1 MLPCSAV
8 AGFAKAMRKPLTYF
22 LLCAFALLIA
32 GGFEF
37 FMLSADDGG
46 PERPAAREINRKL
59 EIEVAKASAQA
70 QEIIATPEKIWT
82 STSYPFYILDNN
94 KIVAW
99 SSNFY
104 EPEIPWFHDS
114 RKEKFTRSLRGDFV
128 TKSWDMSPGKILL
141 VVIPLIEKYRIT
153 NRYLG
158 PVYNHNIFPKLKTI
172 EVVPNAATEWFEV
185 QFNSSEFSPSGVR
198 LWSFIVA
205 FFSFI
210 IGAWLVVSGF
220 HRKGRHAIA
229 LWLLLF
235 FLVALRVT
243 MIFGAFPAA
252 WIPLPSFDSSAFASS
267 TFNPTIFDLFLNSII
282 VLLFCTYLLF
292 VHRHFTFFRRWRQK
306 DTTRRYLLASLC
318 IGIAFFGFLFPF
330 LFFESIFHDSSITL
344 DWTQSL
350 FFDGP
355 RVFAFLSVVAGSMA
369 SFMFCHVWLNF
380 AFRLTGHP
388 GSHRRP
394 GVENTPLTT
403 NGRSWRGMASLRF
416 LLILAGGALLFA
428 AYYIPAGRDYLITL
442 IVGSAYFIGLYLTRW
457 TRGLRR
463 TSYVTFLY
471 VMFAVLCFGVQASLS
486 NERFTNERTAGFQYR
501 FGLNFLVERDV
512 LGEYLLN
519 EGTARIAQDP
529 FIQSGL
535 SNPFVS
541 KGSLRQKIRQLHLSA
556 YFNRYDV
563 QVHMYSP
570 SGDPLDNLSRAD
582 LSAFVNQYKSGV
594 GQTIYPGIYFINR
607 ADASTAKRY
616 VAVVQAARQGRI
628 MGYIAL
634 ELSLKKIVPE
644 SVYPELLV
652 DNRFAENFKAADY
665 SYAIFQ
671 NDTLVSTFG
680 TYNYETEFSRQWLR
694 TIPEGPGGIV
704 IAGYRHILIS
714 GEPGYAALI
723 TARVYPQFYLA
734 SNIAFWSLFG
744 IVLITFALL
753 VGIVINFR
761 RVLVLNYATRIQLY
775 VFLAFIIPLVA
786 VSITTLYWTSLSAEE
801 DLKTEFTDKTRR
813 LADQITPDLSLFLS
827 GLTDATP
834 LQEELIATARL
845 SGVDATIY
853 SPSGHL
859 IATNQVQIFDNL
871 ILSNLVNPEVLK
883 KIKARE
889 SAFII
894 EETIGKLNYNNS
906 YRLLRSESTGDV
918 LGILSIPFFNS
929 GDSLDRSR
937 VVILSNIQIVFI
949 IIFILFTVL
958 SFIITRWFTFP
969 LRMITKSLS
978 NTTLKQENK
987 PLNWQSNDEIGW
999 MVQEYNRMLSNL
1011 EKSKIEL
1018 ARSQKESAWREMA
1031 QQVAHEIKNPLT
1043 PMKLTLQQLEMLM
1056 SGGTLPTEKAEGAV
1070 KNLLVQLEI
1079 LNEIATSF
1087 SSFARMPAP
1096 ILHRTDVIKLV
1107 EKAVALYNN
1116 HPSGKVVLRPSSNGL
1131 FVMGDDQL
1139 LSRIF
1144 SNLILNALQSGKE
1157 GESTIVEVSAT
1168 LSEGN
1173 VVVSFRDNGRGIEE
1187 ALRDKVFMPH
1197 FTTKKSGSGLG
1208 LAISRQGIEQSGGSI
1223 WFETSPAGTTFH
1235 ISLPAV

>member
-1 MLPCSAV
+1 MPRMQPTLLSPTGAL
-8 AGFAKAMRKPLTYF
+8 AKAVRKPLTYF
-22 LLCAFALLIA
+22 ILCALSLLTA
-32 GGFEF
+32 GIF
-37 FMLSADDGG
+37 FLQYENDGASQRATEVIYANVAHELAEVESLVANMG
-46 PERPAAREINRKL
+46 SEPERSVQSATGYPLYLRKG
-59 EIEVAKASAQA
+59 
-70 QEIIATPEKIWT
+70 
-82 STSYPFYILDNN
+82 N
-94 KIVAW
+94 KLIAW

-104 EPEIPWFHDS
+104 EPEPTWFEDS
-114 RKEKFTRSLRGDFV
+114 RKERFARSLRGDFV
-128 TKSWDMSPGKILL
+128 IKSWQLSNDETLL
-141 VVIPLIEKYRIT
+141 VVIPLIEKFRIT
-153 NRYLG
+153 NRYLSTH
-158 PVYNHNIFPKLKTI
+158 YNPKIFPKLKTI
-172 EVVPNAATEWFEV
+172 TIIPQRSNDWFTV
-185 QFNSSEFSPSGVR
+185 AFNQGELSPPGFV
-198 LWSFIVA
+198 LWSFVIA
-205 FFSFI
+205 FAAFVVGVFL
-210 IGAWLVVSGF
+210 LVDKL
-220 HRKGRHAIA
+220 HRKGRYAIA
-229 LWLLLF
+229 LWSLLAL
-235 FLVALRVT
+235 LVTLRVA

-252 WIPLPSFDSSAFASS
+252 WIPLQAFDSSAFASS
-267 TFNPTIFDLFLNSII
+267 AFNPTIFDLFLNSII
-282 VLLFCTYLLF
+282 VLIFSAYLLY
-292 VHRHFTFFRRWRQK
+292 VYQHFQFFRRWQQQ
-306 DTTRRYLLASLC
+306 DPTRKFLLASLC
-318 IGIAFFGFLFPF
+318 IAIAFFGFLFPF

-355 RVFAFLSVVAGSMA
+355 RIVAFLSVVAGSVA

-380 AFRLTGHP
+380 AFRLTG
-388 GSHRRP
+388 
-394 GVENTPLTT
+394 
-403 NGRSWRGMASLRF
+403 NGKSLRF
-416 LLILAGGALLFA
+416 VFTVAAGALLFVL
-428 AYYIPAGRDYLITL
+428 YYIPAGRDYLITL
-442 IVGSAYFIGLYLTRW
+442 STGSVYFIILYLTRW
-457 TRGLRR
+457 TKGLRR

-471 VMFAVLCFGVQASLS
+471 LIFAVLCFGMQASLC

-519 EGTARIAQDP
+519 EGAGRIAQDP

-541 KGSLRQKIRQLHLSA
+541 KGSLRQKIRQLHLSS

-563 QVHMYSP
+563 QVHLYNP
-570 SGDPLDNLSRAD
+570 SGDPVDNLSRSD
-582 LSAFVNQYKSGV
+582 LSGFVNQYKTGV
-594 GQTIYPGIYFINR
+594 GQTIYRGIYFINR

-616 VAVVQAARQGRI
+616 VAIVQVARQGRI

-634 ELSLKKIVPE
+634 ELGLKKIVPE
-644 SVYPELLV
+644 SVFPELLV

-680 TYNYETEFSRQWLR
+680 TYNYETEFRQTWLK
-694 TIPEGPGGIV
+694 TIPEGPDGQV
-704 IAGYRHILIS
+704 LAGYRHILIAG
-714 GEPGYAALI
+714 GEPGYTALI
-723 TARVYPQFYLA
+723 TARVYPNFYLY
-734 SNIAFWSLFG
+734 SNVAFWSLLG
-744 IVLITFALL
+744 IVVITVALL
-753 VGIVINFR
+753 AGIVINFR
-761 RVLVLNYATRIQLY
+761 HVLVLNYATRIQLY

-801 DLKTEFTDKTRR
+801 DLKAEFTDKTRK
-813 LADQITPDLSLFLS
+813 LADQITPDLGLFLT
-827 GLTDATP
+827 GQTDATP

-871 ILSNLVNPEVLK
+871 ILSNLINPAVLRK
-883 KIKARE
+883 TAEKE
-889 SAFII
+889 SAFIL
-894 EETIGKLNYNNS
+894 EENIGKLSYNNS
-906 YRLLRSESTGDV
+906 YRLLRSESTGEV

-937 VVILSNIQIVFI
+937 VIILSNIQIVFM

-958 SFIITRWFTFP
+958 SFIVTRWFTFP

-987 PLNWQSNDEIGW
+987 PLNWRSNDEIGW

-1011 EKSKIEL
+1011 EKNKIEL

-1056 SGGTLPTEKAEGAV
+1056 LGGSFPKEKAESAV

-1096 ILHRTDVIKLV
+1096 ILHRTDISKLV
-1107 EKAVALYNN
+1107 EKSVALYAN
-1116 HPSGKVVLRPSSNGL
+1116 HPAGKVILKSSTPGL
-1131 FVMGDDQL
+1131 FAMGDDQL

-1144 SNLILNALQSGKE
+1144 SNLILNALQSGRDSEKI
-1157 GESTIVEVSAT
+1157 TVEVSVSQ
-1168 LSEGN
+1168 SEAN
-1173 VVVSFRDNGRGIEE
+1173 VIISFRDNGRGIDES
-1187 ALRDKVFMPH
+1187 LRDKVFMPH

-1208 LAISRQGIEQSGGSI
+1208 LAISRQGIEQSGGAI
-1223 WFETSPAGTTFH
+1223 WFETSSTGTVFNV
-1235 ISLPAV
+1235 SLPAVS

>member
-1 MLPCSAV
+1 MPRTLPILPCTASRVQLAV
-8 AGFAKAMRKPLTYF
+8 AQAGFEKAMRRPLTYF
-22 LLCAFALLIA
+22 VLCVLALLTA
-32 GGFEF
+32 GGTQL
-37 FMLSADDGG
+37 LSNYDEGGG
-46 PERPAAREINRKL
+46 PERPAAREIARKVD
-59 EIEVAKASAQA
+59 IELAKATAQA
-70 QEIIATPEKIWT
+70 QEIIRNPGKIW
-82 STSYPFYILDNN
+82 SSGDYPFYILDDN

-99 SSNFY
+99 STNFY
-104 EPEIPWFHDS
+104 EPEIPWFYDS
-114 RKEKFTRSLRGDFV
+114 RKEKFERSLRGDFII
-128 TKSWDMSPGKILL
+128 KSWDMESGKILL

-172 EVVPNAATEWFEV
+172 EVMPRIGTDWFEV
-185 QFNSSEFSPSGVR
+185 RFNSGEFSPPASR
-198 LWSFIVA
+198 LWSYIVA
-205 FFSFI
+205 FISYLA
-210 IGAWLVVSGF
+210 GAYLVVSRL
-220 HRKGRHAIA
+220 HKKGRYAVA
-229 LWLLLF
+229 LWSLLAF
-235 FLVALRVT
+235 MVALRIA
-243 MIFGAFPAA
+243 MISGAFPGA

-267 TFNPTIFDLFLNSII
+267 AFNPTIFDLLLNSVV
-282 VLLFCTYLLF
+282 VLLFCAYLLF
-292 VHRHFTFFRRWRQK
+292 VYRHFRFFRRWWQK
-306 DTTRRYLLASLC
+306 DASRRYFFASLC
-318 IGIAFFGFLFPF
+318 IAIAFFGFLFPF

-350 FFDGP
+350 YFDGP
-355 RVFAFLSVVAGSMA
+355 RILAFLSVVAGSMA
-369 SFMFCHVWLNF
+369 SFMFCHVWLNY
-380 AFRLTGHP
+380 AFRLVGID
-388 GSHRRP
+388 RP
-394 GVENTPLTT
+394 
-403 NGRSWRGMASLRF
+403 LRF
-416 LLILAGGALLFA
+416 LMIVAGGALLFA
-428 AYYIPAGRDYLITL
+428 AYYVPAGRNYLITL
-442 IVGSAYFIGLYLTRW
+442 TVGASYFTGLYLTRW

-471 VMFAVLCFGVQASLS
+471 LMFAVLCFGVQASLS

-582 LSAFVNQYKSGV
+582 LSAFVNQYKAGV
-594 GQTIYPGIYFINR
+594 GQTIYRGIYFINR

-616 VAVVQAARQGRI
+616 VAVVQVARQGRI

-644 SVYPELLV
+644 TVYPELLV

-680 TYNYETEFSRQWLR
+680 TYNYETEFSRRWLR
-694 TIPEGPGGIV
+694 TIPEGPDGIV
-704 IAGYRHILIS
+704 IAGYRHILIA

-744 IVLITFALL
+744 IVLITLALL

-801 DLKTEFTDKTRR
+801 DLKTEFTDKTRK
-813 LADQITPDLSLFLS
+813 LADQITPDLASFLS
-827 GLTDATP
+827 GQTDATP

-871 ILSNLVNPEVLK
+871 ILSNLINPEVLK
-883 KIKARE
+883 RVKAKE
-889 SAFII
+889 SAFIV

-906 YRLLRSESTGDV
+906 YRLLRSESTGEV

-937 VVILSNIQIVFI
+937 IVILSNIQIVFI

-958 SFIITRWFTFP
+958 SFIITQWFTFP

-1056 SGGTLPTEKAEGAV
+1056 AGGTVPREKAEGAV

-1096 ILHRTDVIKLV
+1096 ILHRTDVTKLV
-1107 EKAVALYNN
+1107 EKAVALYVD
-1116 HPSGKVVLRPSSNGL
+1116 HPAGKVVLAPSAGGL

-1144 SNLILNALQSGKE
+1144 SNLILNALQSGRD
-1157 GESTIVEVSAT
+1157 GEKPIVEVSAVRKD
-1168 LSEGN
+1168 GN
-1173 VVVSFRDNGRGIEE
+1173 VVVSFRDNGRGIDET
-1187 ALRDKVFMPH
+1187 LRDKVFMPH

-1208 LAISRQGIEQSGGSI
+1208 LAISRQGIEQSGGAI
-1223 WFETSPAGTTFH
+1223 WFETSSAGTTFF

>member
-1 MLPCSAV
+1 MPRMLP
-8 AGFAKAMRKPLTYF
+8 MLRKPLTYF
-22 LLCAFALLIA
+22 ALGFFALLIA
-32 GGFEF
+32 GGFEYA
-37 FMLSADDGG
+37 MRGVGDWG
-46 PERPAAREINRKL
+46 PERTTAKEIERKL
-59 EIEVAKASAQA
+59 DIEIAKATAQA
-70 QEIIATPEKIWT
+70 EELIRSPDKIWT
-82 STSYPFYILDNN
+82 ATDYPFYILENQ
-94 KIVAW
+94 KITAW

-104 EPEIPWFHDS
+104 EPEISWFHDS
-114 RKEKFTRSLRGDFV
+114 RKQRFERSLRGDFV
-128 TKSWDMSPGKILL
+128 VKSWDMPPGKILL
-141 VVIPLIEKYRIT
+141 VVIPLMEKYRIT

-158 PVYNHNIFPKLKTI
+158 PVYNHDIFPKLKTI
-172 EVVPNAATEWFEV
+172 EIVPTPANDWFKA
-185 QFNSSEFSPSGVR
+185 QFNPSEFRPPGIR
-198 LWSFIVA
+198 LWSFIIA
-205 FFSFI
+205 FI
-210 IGAWLVVSGF
+210 AYMIGAWLVVSRL
-220 HRKGRHAIA
+220 HRKGSYAIA
-229 LWLLLF
+229 LWSLLA
-235 FLVALRVT
+235 FLVTLRIA
-243 MIFGAFPAA
+243 MIFGSFPAA
-252 WIPLPSFDSSAFASS
+252 WVPLPSFDSSAFASS
-267 TFNPTIFDLFLNSII
+267 AFNPTIFDLFLNSII
-282 VLLFCTYLLF
+282 VLLFCSYLLF
-292 VHRHFTFFRRWRQK
+292 VYHRFLFFRRWMQK
-306 DTTRRYLLASLC
+306 ENTRRYLQASLC
-318 IGIAFFGFLFPF
+318 IAIAFFGFLFPF

-369 SFMFCHVWLNF
+369 SFMFCHVWLNY
-380 AFRLTGHP
+380 AFRLTSRSSRGP
-388 GSHRRP
+388 GDRTQTISTKWPRSP
-394 GVENTPLTT
+394 GRLAPI
-403 NGRSWRGMASLRF
+403 RF
-416 LLILAGGALLFA
+416 IFVVLGGALIFVV
-428 AYYIPAGRDYLITL
+428 YYIPAGRDYLITL

-457 TRGLRR
+457 TKGLRR
-463 TSYVTFLY
+463 TSYLTFLY

-519 EGTARIAQDP
+519 EGATRIAQDP

-535 SNPFVS
+535 SNPFVT

-594 GQTIYPGIYFINR
+594 GQTNYRGIYFINR
-607 ADASTAKRY
+607 ADVNTAKRY
-616 VAVVQAARQGRI
+616 VAIVQAARQGRT

-680 TYNYETEFSRQWLR
+680 TYNYETEFNTQSLR
-694 TIPEGPGGIV
+694 AIPEGPDGMV
-704 IAGYRHILIS
+704 IDGYRHILIS

-744 IVLITFALL
+744 IVLITVALL
-753 VGIVINFR
+753 IGIIINFR

-801 DLKTEFTDKTRR
+801 DLKTEFTDKTRK
-813 LADQITPDLSLFLS
+813 LADQISPDLSLFLA
-827 GLTDATP
+827 GQTDVAP
-834 LQEELIATARL
+834 LQEELMGTARL

-859 IATNQVQIFDNL
+859 VATNQVQIFDNL

-883 KIKARE
+883 KVKAKE
-889 SAFII
+889 SAFIV
-894 EETIGKLNYNNS
+894 EEIIGKLDYNNS
-906 YRLLRSESTGDV
+906 YRLLRSESTGEV

-937 VVILSNIQIVFI
+937 IIILSNIQIVFM

-958 SFIITRWFTFP
+958 SFIITQWFTFP

-1056 SGGTLPTEKAEGAV
+1056 SAGTFPKEKAEVAV
-1070 KNLLVQLEI
+1070 RNLLVQLEI

-1096 ILHRTDVIKLV
+1096 ILHRTDITRLI
-1107 EKAVALYNN
+1107 EKTVTLYAN
-1116 HPSGKVVLRPSSNGL
+1116 HPGGKVVLKPSPAGL
-1131 FVMGDDQL
+1131 HVMGDDQL

-1144 SNLILNALQSGKE
+1144 SNLVLNALQSGRD
-1157 GESTIVEVSAT
+1157 GEKPTVEVAVVVAD
-1168 LSEGN
+1168 GN
-1173 VVVSFRDNGRGIEE
+1173 VVVSFRDNGRGIDET
-1187 ALRDKVFMPH
+1187 LRDKVFMPH

-1223 WFETSPAGTTFH
+1223 WFETSSTGTTFF

>member
-1 MLPCSAV
+1 MLP
-8 AGFAKAMRKPLTYF
+8 MLRKPLTYF
-22 LLCAFALLIA
+22 SLCAVSLLAAAI
-32 GGFEF
+32 FYLLFWKVE
-37 FMLSADDGG
+37 DG
-46 PERPAAREINRKL
+46 RRMDREINDRLDK
-59 EIEVAKASAQA
+59 EIAKASSEAEA
-70 QEIIATPEKIWT
+70 ILASPERIW
-82 STSYPFYILDNN
+82 SSGNYPFYIRTGNRLT
-94 KIVAW
+94 AW

-104 EPEIPWFHDS
+104 EPEPTWFEDS
-114 RKEKFTRSLRGDFV
+114 RKERFARSLRGDFV
-128 TKSWDMSPGKILL
+128 IKSWQMPAGKTLL
-141 VVIPLIEKYRIT
+141 LVIPLIERFRIT
-153 NRYLG
+153 NRYLSTH
-158 PVYNHNIFPKLKTI
+158 YNPNIFPKLKTI
-172 EVVPNAATEWFEV
+172 TIVPARNSDWFTLE
-185 QFNSSEFSPSGVR
+185 FNRSEFSPPSFI
-198 LWSFIVA
+198 LWSFVIAFVA
-205 FFSFI
+205 FIAGVYRLIRS
-210 IGAWLVVSGF
+210 L
-220 HRKGRHAIA
+220 HNKGRYAVAFWSLLA
-229 LWLLLF
+229 L
-235 FLVALRVT
+235 LVTLRVS
-243 MIFGAFPAA
+243 MIFSAFPAA

-267 TFNPTIFDLFLNSII
+267 AFNPTIFDLLLNSLI
-282 VLLFCTYLLF
+282 VLIFCGYLL
-292 VHRHFTFFRRWRQK
+292 VVYRHFRFFRKWQQQDQTKRS
-306 DTTRRYLLASLC
+306 LLAALC
-318 IGIAFFGFLFPF
+318 ITIAFFGFLFPF

-355 RVFAFLSVVAGSMA
+355 RIVAFLSIVAGSVA

-380 AFRLTGHP
+380 AFRLTGNEKP
-388 GSHRRP
+388 
-394 GVENTPLTT
+394 
-403 NGRSWRGMASLRF
+403 LRF
-416 LLILAGGALLFA
+416 LFSVAAGGLLFGL
-428 AYYIPAGRDYLITL
+428 YYIPAGRDYRITL
-442 IVGSAYFIGLYLTRW
+442 MVGAVYFFILYLTRW
-457 TRGLRR
+457 TKGLRR
-463 TSYVTFLY
+463 TSYLTFLY
-471 VMFAVLCFGVQASLS
+471 LIFAVLCFGVQASLC
-486 NERFTNERTAGFQYR
+486 NERFTNERTSGFQYR

-519 EGTARIAQDP
+519 EGASRIAQDP

-541 KGSLRQKIRQLHLSA
+541 KGSLRQKIRQLHLSS

-563 QVHMYSP
+563 QVHLYTP
-570 SGDPLDNLSRAD
+570 AGDPVDNLSRSD
-582 LSAFVNQYKSGV
+582 LSGFVKQYKTGV
-594 GQTIYPGIYFINR
+594 GQTIYRGIYFINR

-616 VAVVQAARQGRI
+616 VAIVPAARQGRI

-680 TYNYETEFSRQWLR
+680 TYNYETAFSKQWLE
-694 TIPEGPGGIV
+694 TIPEGPEGKV
-704 IAGYRHILIS
+704 IAGYRHILIA
-714 GEPGYAALI
+714 GEPGYSALI

-734 SNIAFWSLFG
+734 SNVAFWSLFG
-744 IVLITFALL
+744 IVIITIVIL
-753 VGIVINFR
+753 VGIVINLR

-801 DLKTEFTDKTRR
+801 DLKAEFTDKTRKI
-813 LADQITPDLSLFLS
+813 ADQIAPNLGLFLS

-859 IATNQVQIFDNL
+859 VATNQVQIFDNL
-871 ILSNLVNPEVLK
+871 ILSNLINPGVLRK
-883 KIKARE
+883 VKEKE
-889 SAFII
+889 SAFIL
-894 EETIGKLNYNNS
+894 EETIGKLTYNNS

-937 VVILSNIQIVFI
+937 VIILSNIQIVFM

-958 SFIITRWFTFP
+958 SFIVTRWFTFP
-969 LRMITKSLS
+969 LRMITRSLS

-1011 EKSKIEL
+1011 EKNKIEL

-1056 SGGTLPTEKAEGAV
+1056 HAGSFPKEKAESAV

-1096 ILHRTDVIKLV
+1096 ILHRTDASRLV
-1107 EKAVALYNN
+1107 EKAVALYTN
-1116 HPSGKVVLRPSSNGL
+1116 HPAGTVTLKPSPAGL

-1144 SNLILNALQSGKE
+1144 SNLILNGLQSGRDSEKM
-1157 GESTIVEVSAT
+1157 TVEVAIA
-1168 LSEGN
+1168 LVNGQ
-1173 VVVSFRDNGRGIEE
+1173 VVASFHDNGIGIEE
-1187 ALRDKVFMPH
+1187 ILRDKVFMPH

-1223 WFETSPAGTTFH
+1223 WFETSADGTTFF
-1235 ISLPAV
+1235 ISLPAA